1 MHIYI
6 YIYMYVCIY
15 IYIYIYLQAMP
26 DGVASHLALTHR
38 HRQVLAA
45 AAALRIQA
53 AARVRRRRL
62 AAAPSRRQYVHICT
76 SKASK
81 LSTKVHILSPGGA
94 PSCSRLRQQ
103 RYSHRRCAST
113 RSGAHR
119 ACHRRRSS
127 SRCSGA
133 ACWSS
138 SGSRGSSGRSRARE
152 RERVAVSGHRVA
164 DGRCCTHV
172 REQRTCQCF
181 VKLLVYEAF
190 SY

>member
-1 MHIYI
+1 
-6 YIYMYVCIY
+6 MYIY
-15 IYIYIYLQAMP
+15 IYIYIYLKAMP
-26 DGVASHLALTHR
+26 YGVASHLALTHR

-53 AARVRRRRL
+53 VARVRRRRL

-81 LSTKVHILSPGGA
+81 LSTKVHILTPGGA

-103 RYSHRRCAST
+103 RYCHRRCAST
-113 RSGAHR
+113 RSGARR
-119 ACHRRRSS
+119 ACRRRRSS

-133 ACWSS
+133 ARWSS
-138 SGSRGSSGRSRARE
+138 SGCSGSSGSSGRSRARV